1 MDIFDDMVD
10 LPSGKR
16 VQKNY
21 GKIHHWKNGQ
31 IHYFDWAIF
40 NSKLSHITRG
50 YTIFRESMVF
60 FPVG

>member
-40 NSKLSHITRG
+40 NSYEQITRG
-50 YTIFRESMVF
+50 
-60 FPVG
+60 